1 MIIDTKITGQVS
13 ETWPVDSVVGASVPP
28 PELEQEALSAR
39 LLRDYQAGAFF
50 FASSKRTML
59 ARGVFAT
66 VPDAGGAHSL
76 DGLPERTA
84 AVLAA
89 SREAAHDIPVA
100 VGAVPFDGRVPARLV
115 VPLTIQRAGAMVF
128 DAAAPAARSP
138 LAGQYTLR
146 PVPEPSVYMEG
157 VAKALKLM
165 ADGPLRKVVLSRS
178 LHVDTATPVDLR
190 QLLHNLARRNPHGYT
205 FAVDLPPHAD
215 AAPGTGRR
223 TLIGASPEL
232 LVARSGLQVIANPLA
247 GSAARSPDPV
257 EDQERAR
264 KLMASPKDLHE
275 HAVVIDAVAEA
286 LRPFCKTLDVPKGPS
301 LVSTQTMWH
310 LSTRVQGELKDPSI
324 TSLTLALAMHPTPA
338 VCGHPTALAHQ
349 AIADIEPFHRGYF
362 TGTVGWCD
370 ANGDG
375 QWAVTIRC
383 AEADE
388 RSLKLYAGAG
398 IVPGSTPEAE
408 AAETEAKF
416 RTMLQAMGLGLEG
429 RP

>member
-1 MIIDTKITGQVS
+1 MIPDTKIVERQTDAR
-13 ETWPVDSVVGASVPP
+13 TVDGVVGAPAVAREP
-28 PELEQEALSAR
+28 EQEALAAR
-39 LLRDYQAGAFF
+39 LLRDYDAGGFF
-50 FASSKRTML
+50 FASPKRTML

-66 VPDAGGAHSL
+66 VPDAGGANSL
-76 DGLPERTA
+76 DGLPERVA
-84 AVLAA
+84 AVLNA
-89 SREAAHDIPVA
+89 SRDAAHDIPVA
-100 VGAVPFDGRVPARLV
+100 VGAVPFDGKVAAHLV
-115 VPLTIQRAGAMVF
+115 VPMTIQRAGPMVF
-128 DAAAPAARSP
+128 DAAAAARSP

-146 PVPEPSVYMEG
+146 PVPEPSAYKDG
-157 VAKALKLM
+157 VAAALKLM
-165 ADGPLRKVVLSRS
+165 QEGPLRKVVLSRS
-178 LHVDTATPVDLR
+178 LHVDTAAPVDLR

-205 FAVDLPPHAD
+205 FAVDLPQHAD
-215 AAPGTGRR
+215 AAPGAGRR

-232 LVARSGLQVIANPLA
+232 LVARSGLQVLANPLA

-257 EDQERAR
+257 EDSARATR
-264 KLMASPKDLHE
+264 LMASPKDLHE

-310 LSTRVQGELKDPSI
+310 LSSRITGELKDPSI

-338 VCGHPTALAHQ
+338 VCGHPTALAHE
-349 AIADIEPFHRGYF
+349 AIGNIEPFHRGYY

-388 RSLKLYAGAG
+388 RTLRLFAGAG
-398 IVPGSTPEAE
+398 IVVGSTPEAE
-408 AAETEAKF
+408 LAETEAKF
-416 RTMLQAMGLGLEG
+416 RTMLQAMGLGLEVQ
-429 RP
+429 P

>member
-1 MIIDTKITGQVS
+1 MIPDTKIIGRQKDARS
-13 ETWPVDSVVGASVPP
+13 VDGVVGAPALP
-28 PELEQEALSAR
+28 QEQEALAAR
-39 LLRDYQAGAFF
+39 LLRDYDAGAFF
-50 FASSKRTML
+50 FASPRRTML

-66 VPDAGGAHSL
+66 VPDAGGTNSL
-76 DGLPERTA
+76 EGLPERVA
-84 AVLAA
+84 AVLDA

-100 VGAVPFDGRVPARLV
+100 VGAVPFDGKVAAQLV
-115 VPLTIQRAGAMVF
+115 VPMTIQRAGPMVF
-128 DAAAPAARSP
+128 DASAPSQSP
-138 LAGQYTLR
+138 LGSRYTLR
-146 PVPEPSVYMEG
+146 PVPEPAAYMQG
-157 VAKALKLM
+157 VAEALKLM
-165 ADGPLRKVVLSRS
+165 QEGPLRKVVLSRS
-178 LHVDTATPVDLR
+178 LHVDTAAPVDLR

-215 AAPGTGRR
+215 AAPGSGRR

-232 LVARSGLQVIANPLA
+232 LVARSGLQVLANPLA

-257 EDQERAR
+257 EDQARAAR
-264 KLMASPKDLHE
+264 LMTSPKDLHE

-286 LRPFCKTLDVPKGPS
+286 LRPFCKTLDVPRGPS

-310 LSTRVQGELKDPSI
+310 LSSRIQGELKDPSI

-338 VCGHPTALAHQ
+338 VCGHPTALAHES
-349 AIADIEPFHRGYF
+349 IGRIEPFHRGYY

-388 RSLKLYAGAG
+388 HTLRLFAGAG
-398 IVPGSTPEAE
+398 IVVGSTPEAE
-408 AAETEAKF
+408 LAETEAKF
-416 RTMLQAMGLGLEG
+416 RTMLLAMGLGLNAEVQ
-429 RP
+429 P